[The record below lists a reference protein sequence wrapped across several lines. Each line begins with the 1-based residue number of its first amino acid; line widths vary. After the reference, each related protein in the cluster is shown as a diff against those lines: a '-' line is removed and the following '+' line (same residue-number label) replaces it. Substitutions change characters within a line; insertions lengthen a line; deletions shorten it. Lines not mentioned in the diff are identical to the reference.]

1 LYRKSKAEGLTD
13 AEKKEQE
20 LLRKEYIA
28 NVRMNLRSQLNSID
42 LVDEDGSVHYSNVV
56 AYHPEQYAA
65 NVLASDRASEKLKET
80 VKNMVTYGQFAGIN
94 FGTK

>member
-1 LYRKSKAEGLTD
+1 MAEPVVTQEKIDRINELYRKSKAEGLTD

-42 LVDEDGSVHYSNVV
+42 LVDADGSVEN
-56 AYHPEQYAA
+56 
-65 NVLASDRASEKLKET
+65 LGEKYGS
-80 VKNMVTYGQFAGIN
+80 KNS
-94 FGTK
+94 